1 MPALRA
7 LLDEIDDWCGTKV
20 HPGVPPRPHWLQD
33 LMVSIA
39 LAELA
44 SRIRN
49 EDLRESAMVVSRSLL
64 ESVPGNAA
72 QG

>member
-1 MPALRA
+1 
-7 LLDEIDDWCGTKV
+7 
-20 HPGVPPRPHWLQD
+20 
-33 LMVSIA
+33 MVSIA